1 MNTYDDPA
9 SGVFLAVQSLEAAEC
24 QQEYMRNVL
33 HTHATD
39 GHDQTKELA
48 KS

>member
-1 MNTYDDPA
+1 MNTCDDPA

-39 GHDQTKELA
+39 GHGQTKELA

>member
-1 MNTYDDPA
+1 MNTCDDPA

-33 HTHATD
+33 HTHAGD
-39 GHDQTKELA
+39 GHGQAKELA

>member
-1 MNTYDDPA
+1 MNTRDDPA
-9 SGVFLAVQSLEAAEC
+9 SGVFLAVQCVEAAEC

-33 HTHATD
+33 HTHTTD
-39 GHDQTKELA
+39 GHSMAKELV